1 MEALDSLGEPNIN
14 DVEEEEEE
22 EVHYASGPA
31 SKLQPRA
38 VVSKARW
45 NDEMGMAQVV
55 VQKGT
60 FSKSTG
66 IVRSGNLYYSIEEV
80 LFLVEIGALVLL
92 DESDTGLS
100 LEDVYVNMSGGK
112 YGCCWEEFRAYR
124 QLKSL
129 GYIVGRYGIPW
140 SMKKAKSNCE
150 SISSQGCPDS
160 DEAVNLESEEIRS
173 VIGLFNEM
181 QINEARPVFNVYLP
195 NSKFRKSSPGD
206 PCFVLCFTSFMQT
219 YEANSFAKVLQSSSK
234 RGYPPSRAEL
244 EALEGQC
251 RSIPLKFC
259 NVEQGRVSFFSFDKV
274 ELPILD

>member
-160 DEAVNLESEEIRS
+160 DEAVNLESEEI
-173 VIGLFNEM
+173 
-181 QINEARPVFNVYLP
+181 
-195 NSKFRKSSPGD
+195 SKFRKSSPGD

>member
-1 MEALDSLGEPNIN
+1 MEALDSLGEPDIN
-14 DVEEEEEE
+14 DVEEEQ
-22 EVHYASGPA
+22 VHYASGPA

-92 DESDTGLS
+92 DESDTGRLS
-100 LEDVYVNMSGGK
+100 LEDVYVKMSGGK

-140 SMKKAKSNCE
+140 SLKKAKSNCE

-206 PCFVLCFTSFMQT
+206 PCFVLCFT
-219 YEANSFAKVLQSSSK
+219 